1 MQNHEIIGRE
11 REIKKL
17 ESLLASNKPEF
28 LAVYGRRRIGKTY
41 LIRKFFQD
49 KGTYFEVSG
58 THGAS
63 KQEQLRRFK
72 IALKTTFPNEY
83 SFKEWDEAFDAL
95 HQAIRSTDPSKKCII
110 FLDELP
116 WFASP
121 KSGFLSSLDHF
132 WNLYLSKIPNIILII
147 CGSAAHWMIKKVIRN
162 KGGLHNR
169 LTEKIQLEPFTLQ
182 ETEKYLEFQGV
193 DLSKKQVAELY
204 MAFGG
209 VANYLDKIPQGQSSA
224 QIIGKKCFDPQS
236 FLFDE
241 FKNLYESLFDDSRK
255 HISIIRALSKKPRGG
270 MTLPQLLKA
279 TNMSSGGSSSSV
291 LEELEE
297 AGFIISQLAYGK
309 RLKETTYR
317 LIDEYSL
324 FYLRWIEPLSRRSVD
339 SLYWTKQ
346 QGTPAWFEWAGH
358 AFENLC
364 LKHTHAIKHKLGI
377 SGIITSESYFSHYPS
392 TSQEKG
398 AEIDLVI
405 DRSDACIN
413 LCELKF
419 TNALFTID
427 KNYFLNLENK
437 KNVFREQTRS
447 KKALFTTLITTYG
460 VTKNIHSSSI
470 TEIVLE
476 DLFIAKS

>member
-1 MQNHEIIGRE
+1 MENNEIIGRE
-11 REIKKL
+11 RELRKL
-17 ESLLASNKPEF
+17 ENLLASKRPEF
-28 LAVYGRRRIGKTY
+28 LAVYGRRRIGKTH

-72 IALKTTFPNEY
+72 IALRTTFSGEY

-95 HQAIRSTDPSKKCII
+95 YQAIKTADSSKKCII

-121 KSGFLSSLDHF
+121 KSGFLSALDHF
-132 WNLYLSKIPNIILII
+132 WNLYLSKIPNIILVI
-147 CGSAAHWMIKKVIRN
+147 CGSAAHWMIKKIIRN

-169 LTEKIQLEPFTLQ
+169 LTDKIQLEPFTLN
-182 ETEKYLEFQGV
+182 ETEKYLQFQGV
-193 DLSKKQVAELY
+193 ELDRKQISELY

-209 VANYLDKIPQGQSSA
+209 VANYLDKIPQGQSA
-224 QIIGKKCFDPQS
+224 TQIIGKKCFDPQS

-241 FKNLYESLFDDSRK
+241 FKNLYESLFENSHK
-255 HISIIRALSKKPRGG
+255 HISIIRTLAQKSRGG
-270 MTLPQLLKA
+270 LTLSELLKA
-279 TNMSSGGSSSSV
+279 TNMTSGGSSSTI

-297 AGFIISQLAYGK
+297 AGFVISQPAYGK
-309 RLKETTYR
+309 RSKERTYR

-324 FYLRWIEPLSRRSVD
+324 FYLRWIEPLPRNSID
-339 SLYWTKQ
+339 PMYWSKQ
-346 QGTPAWFEWAGH
+346 YGTPTWHEWAGH

-364 LKHTHAIKHKLGI
+364 LKHTHAIKHTLGI
-377 SGIITSESYFSHYPS
+377 SGILTTESYFSHRPS
-392 TSQEKG
+392 TPQEKG
-398 AEIDLVI
+398 GEIDLVI
-405 DRSDACIN
+405 DRSDACVN

-419 TNALFTID
+419 TNDVFTID
-427 KNYFLNLENK
+427 KHYALTLENK
-437 KNVFREQTRS
+437 RYVFREQTHT

-460 VTKNIHSSSI
+460 LTKNIHASSV
-470 TEIVLE
+470 TDVVLD
-476 DLFIAKS
+476 DLFYKKP